1 MSLGRLRRVRRL
13 LALAPVLLVAV
24 VIGACGGDDDS
35 GGESGDS
42 TTSGTTSAE
51 STTAASTGSDAPPSD
66 GGPITRDE
74 FIELADAICLAN
86 NGQQDALRA
95 ELDAATSPEEAAVVY
110 DELAALSEQAVAD
123 VTALPRPEGD
133 EATID
138 RLVGLQSQGVA
149 LVRDLAAAVRANDQA
164 TGGDL
169 IAQLQTLA
177 TEADAADAEFGFQVC

>member
-1 MSLGRLRRVRRL
+1 MRFL
-13 LALAPVLLVAV
+13 LALVPVLLVAV

-35 GGESGDS
+35 GKESGDS
-42 TTSGTTSAE
+42 TTSGTTGVE
-51 STTAASTGSDAPPSD
+51 STTADSTSSDAPPSD

-86 NGQQDALRA
+86 NGQQDALQV

-110 DELAALSEQAVAD
+110 DELAALSERAVAD

-138 RLVGLQSQGVA
+138 ELVELQSQGVA
-149 LVRDLAAAVRANDQA
+149 FVRDLAAAVRANDQA
-164 TGGDL
+164 TGEDL
-169 IAQLQTLA
+169 IAQLQTL
-177 TEADAADAEFGFQVC
+177 TTQADAADAEFGFQAC